1 MKPALVTSCT
11 FPRVI
16 GAALWRARQRM
27 RKGWAAVSHP
37 NRKRKRN
44 TDVVEAEVQGQEVIR
59 IVRRIDVVL
68 VVAAV
73 VDRRLILDHHTVE
86 ARGSPGLRVVQPE
99 RGRAMS
105 PGSLTR
111 QLSSI
116 PESRTE
122 GDGDDT
128 EKTTKDSVEKKPSSS
143 GKVGNFQGHVATMV
157 MQGGRDENQNKTS
170 WKSVLQTNLNE
181 RIDNVG
187 TKEAG
192 SGAAKRLSENGI

>member
-1 MKPALVTSCT
+1 
-11 FPRVI
+11 
-16 GAALWRARQRM
+16 
-27 RKGWAAVSHP
+27 
-37 NRKRKRN
+37 
-44 TDVVEAEVQGQEVIR
+44 
-59 IVRRIDVVL
+59 
-68 VVAAV
+68 
-73 VDRRLILDHHTVE
+73 
-86 ARGSPGLRVVQPE
+86 
-99 RGRAMS
+99 MS

-128 EKTTKDSVEKKPSSS
+128 DKTTKDSVEKKPSSS

-181 RIDNVG
+181 RIDNVS

-192 SGAAKRLSENGI
+192 SGAAKDSQKMGFNMMQVKIIFQRFETSSIM